1 MNTLKVGILLTALTA
16 LFVWV
21 GSVLGGTGGA
31 VIALVLAIVMNIGSY
46 WFSDKIVLAMTRAQP
61 IDRGSAPELYAMLER
76 ISQRAGIP
84 TPRLYL
90 VPDPSPNAFATGR
103 NPEHGVVAVNQG
115 LLDILSPREVEGVV
129 AHEIGH
135 IKHRD
140 SLTMAIVATIAGAIM
155 TVAQFFRFAALFGG
169 TDEEGG
175 NPLVL
180 LLISI
185 VAPLAAVMVQMGI
198 SRAREF
204 EADRAAA
211 EFVGSPVGLEN
222 ALIKLHR
229 GVQAIPGHINPGAA
243 HLCIVNPFSGMGGMI
258 AGLFSTHPPIE
269 QRLAKLRE
277 LRLAA

>member
-1 MNTLKVGILLTALTA
+1 
-16 LFVWV
+16 
-21 GSVLGGTGGA
+21 
-31 VIALVLAIVMNIGSY
+31 
-46 WFSDKIVLAMTRAQP
+46 
-61 IDRGSAPELYAMLER
+61 MLER
-76 ISQRAGIP
+76 ISHRAGIP

-115 LLDILSPREVEGVV
+115 LLDILSPREIEGVV

-140 SLTMAIVATIAGAIM
+140 SLTMAVVATLAGAIM
-155 TVAQFFRFAALFGG
+155 TVAQIFRFAALFGG
-169 TDEEGG
+169 TDDEGG

-211 EFVGSPVGLEN
+211 ELVGSSVGLEN

-229 GVQAIPGHINPGAA
+229 GVQVIPGHINPGAA
-243 HLCIVNPFSGMGGMI
+243 HMCIVNPFSGMGGMI
-258 AGLFSTHPPIE
+258 AGLFSTHPPVE
-269 QRLAKLRE
+269 QRIAKLRD

>member
-1 MNTLKVGILLTALTA
+1 MNTLKVGILLTVLTA
-16 LFVWV
+16 IFVWV
-21 GSVLGGTGGA
+21 GSALGGAAGA
-31 VIALVLAIVMNIGSY
+31 MIALVLAVAMNLGSY

-61 IDRGSAPELYAMLER
+61 IDRGAAPELYAMLER
-76 ISQRAGIP
+76 ISERAGIP

-140 SLTMAIVATIAGAIM
+140 SLTMAIVATLAGAIM

-169 TDEEGG
+169 SDEEGG

-180 LLISI
+180 LVISI

-211 EFVGSPVGLEN
+211 ELVGSSIGLEN

-229 GVQAIPGHINPGAA
+229 GVQVIPGHINPGAA

-269 QRLAKLRE
+269 QRIAKLRE
-277 LRLAA
+277 LKLAA